1 MSQFLVIIRGAP
13 ASGKTTIAKKLRN
26 FDQRVAWLKVDNFKD
41 FFSED
46 PSLDHQQFVDE
57 CALASLRYLLDK
69 GFSVVM
75 EKIFYDPTIIPQA
88 VALAAD
94 RNIPVKIF
102 QLTAPLATLQARDK
116 VRPGVKEGCRQPLGD
131 DVIEKIYHQLN
142 ETFLSEAIKLDT
154 EQYSLVDECVANIRQ
169 EL

>member
-1 MSQFLVIIRGAP
+1 M
-13 ASGKTTIAKKLRN
+13 
-26 FDQRVAWLKVDNFKD
+26 
-41 FFSED
+41 
-46 PSLDHQQFVDE
+46 DE
-57 CALASLRYLLDK
+57 CALASLQYLLDK

-75 EKIFYDPTIIPQA
+75 EKIFFDPTIIPQA

-154 EQYSLVDECVANIRQ
+154 EQYSLDECVAIIRQ